1 MEWLAELFKQYGYML
16 LLLGLPLD
24 FIALPIPPAQTTIT
38 LAGYMSYVG
47 EVYWW
52 LAWPSAFAG
61 SIIGF
66 TCTYGIGYA
75 AGAKL
80 LDRFGER
87 IGITKERLEKT
98 RNTYEK
104 HGNKLLF
111 INFFIP
117 GLRQFT
123 GYSVGIL
130 RIPYRT
136 FALYAYPGAA
146 LWTGTFF
153 AIGYF
158 FGEQWEIVFAF
169 VERFIKIIVI
179 LAVVVLAAVLA
190 VRRLRRRK

>member
-1 MEWLAELFKQYGYML
+1 MDWLADLFEQYGYLL

-38 LAGYMSYVG
+38 LAGYMSYAG
-47 EVYWW
+47 EVRWW
-52 LAWPSAFAG
+52 LAWPAAFAG
-61 SIIGF
+61 SVIGI

-75 AGAKL
+75 AGSKL
-80 LDRFGER
+80 LDRFGAR
-87 IGITKERLEKT
+87 IGITQERLEKT
-98 RNTYEK
+98 RGAYEK

-123 GYSVGIL
+123 GYSVGMI
-130 RIPYRT
+130 RIPFRT
-136 FALYAYPGAA
+136 FSMYAYPGVA

-153 AIGYF
+153 AIGFF
-158 FGEQWEIVFAF
+158 FGEQWEIVFGF

-179 LAVVVLAAVLA
+179 IAVAILAVALFVQW
-190 VRRLRRRK
+190 LRRRN